1 MARRAS
7 RHSAPRAGAPRAGA
21 PRAGA
26 PRAGAPRASGA
37 PRAEAAGRGRF
48 PIARF
53 LRNLALAALPV
64 VFVWLLITPF
74 YNNFLTYAGANLVR
88 WTESPKVTNLT
99 PALEDRDFAWID
111 RADFPPARRRVGSLR
126 LTDLHFP
133 LVLLGALFLAVP
145 DVPWRER
152 LANLG
157 WALLAMVFFHL
168 ALVLFHVKF
177 VYATGLGAWSF
188 ENYGAFA
195 RNFWGLGKHL
205 LDLPVKLALP
215 LALWAGFYYPRL
227 LPRAA

>member
-1 MARRAS
+1 MARRTSRSRAS
-7 RHSAPRAGAPRAGA
+7 RTAGASRSAAARDAVASAPG
-21 PRAGA
+21 
-26 PRAGAPRASGA
+26 
-37 PRAEAAGRGRF
+37 AAGHGRF
-48 PIARF
+48 PVGRF
-53 LRNLALAALPV
+53 LRNLALAAPPV
-64 VFVWLLITPF
+64 ILVWLLVTPF
-74 YNNFLTYAGANLVR
+74 YNSFLTHAGANLVR
-88 WTESPKVTNLT
+88 WTESPDVTSLT
-99 PALEDRDFAWID
+99 PALEDRHFAWID

-145 DVPWRER
+145 GVPWRER

-177 VYATGLGAWSF
+177 VYALQLGAWSA

-205 LDLPVKLALP
+205 LALPVKLALP

-227 LPRAA
+227 LPRAS

>member
-7 RHSAPRAGAPRAGA
+7 RTSASRAAAPRP
-21 PRAGA
+21 
-26 PRAGAPRASGA
+26 
-37 PRAEAAGRGRF
+37 AARGRF
-48 PIARF
+48 PLPRF

-64 VFVWLLITPF
+64 VFLWLLVTPF
-74 YNNFLTYAGANLVR
+74 YNNLLTYAGANLVH
-88 WTESPKVTNLT
+88 WTESPDVTTLT
-99 PALEDRDFAWID
+99 PALEDRHVAWID

-133 LVLLGALFLAVP
+133 LILLGALFLAVP
-145 DVPWRER
+145 GVPWRER

-177 VYATGLGAWSF
+177 VYATQLGAWSM
-188 ENYGAFA
+188 ETYGAFA

-205 LDLPVKLALP
+205 LALPVKLALP